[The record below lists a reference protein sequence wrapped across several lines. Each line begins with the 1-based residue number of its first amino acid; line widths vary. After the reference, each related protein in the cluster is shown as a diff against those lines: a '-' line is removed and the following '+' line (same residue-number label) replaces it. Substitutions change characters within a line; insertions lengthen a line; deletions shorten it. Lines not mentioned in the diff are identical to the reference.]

1 MVPLIFVNLSL
12 VVGIMQLLVMKLSV
26 LSPLYPL
33 LCSYAPMVVL
43 FCFDLYDRDCSNV
56 LEAAEIAKMLR
67 DLYGR
72 NFDKNKRALKSVAF
86 PFLLPPSFPIPPH
99 SPLDS
104 TTTLSMEHIKLL
116 HQQNFVNL
124 QKTIQHYFSQR
135 LKCRD

>member
-1 MVPLIFVNLSL
+1 VPLIFVNLSL

-26 LSPLYPL
+26 LS
-33 LCSYAPMVVL
+33 APSSSLFLRSMVVL

-86 PFLLPPSFPIPPH
+86 PFLLPPSLSAPPPPH

-135 LKCRD
+135 LKCKD